1 MRKRLAEAI
10 QVEAYDTGL
19 MAPIGEQKPLSVVR
33 RGVVS
38 GIVKAP
44 VNVFWNI
51 RKEPNPR

>member
-1 MRKRLAEAI
+1 
-10 QVEAYDTGL
+10 
-19 MAPIGEQKPLSVVR
+19 MAPIGEQTPLSVVR

-51 RKEPNPR
+51 KKN